1 METQLHHVLELE
13 QLTPETFLIHLD
25 RQNFSFKPG
34 QYAILRN
41 PKTGEGRE
49 YSIYSSDREDRLS
62 FLVREIKTGEFSR
75 YLKHLK
81 VGSELAIEG
90 PRGFFIL
97 DEKSLDGHP
106 LLFIATGTGISPF
119 HSFVQ
124 SHSNLNYQ
132 VLHGIHF
139 ADEAYG
145 RAAFDSDRYL
155 LCTSREDKGDY
166 FGRVSYYLKEH
177 KVDENLIC
185 YLCGNSD
192 MIEEV
197 TNILESNGVSPE
209 NIRTEVFF

>member
-25 RQNFSFKPG
+25 RQDFSFKPG

-41 PKTGEGRE
+41 PETGEGRE
-49 YSIYSSDREDRLS
+49 YSIYSADKENRLS
-62 FLVREIKTGEFSR
+62 FLVREIKEGEFSR
-75 YLKHLK
+75 YLKHLI
-81 VGSELAIEG
+81 VGSELVVEG

-97 DEKSLDGHP
+97 DEKALNGHP

-124 SHSNLNYQ
+124 SYSSLDYQ
-132 VLHGIHF
+132 VLHGVHF
-139 ADEAYG
+139 SDEAYG
-145 RAAFDSDRYL
+145 KSAFNADRYL
-155 LCTSREDKGDY
+155 LCSSREDKGDY

-177 KVDENLIC
+177 QVDQDLIC

-197 TNILESNGVSPE
+197 TNILESYGILPE

>member
-1 METQLHHVLELE
+1 METQKHHVLELE

-25 RQNFSFKPG
+25 RQKFSFKPG

-41 PKTGEGRE
+41 PETGEGRE
-49 YSIYSSDREDRLS
+49 YSIYSSDKEDRLS

-75 YLKHLK
+75 YLKHLQ
-81 VGSELAIEG
+81 VGSELAVEG

-97 DEKSLDGHP
+97 DEKSLNGHP
-106 LLFIATGTGISPF
+106 LLFIASGTGISPF

-124 SHSNLNYQ
+124 SYSNLNYR
-132 VLHGIHF
+132 VLHGVHF

-145 RAAFDSDRYL
+145 RAAFDPARYL

-177 KVDENLIC
+177 QVDRDLIC

-197 TNILESNGVSPE
+197 TNILESYGVLPE